1 MDAQIQDALAKVAE
15 AQKALAEAQA
25 AALAQAA
32 GVAPAAVQTPEPS
45 VPEPAPAV
53 GAPKLKV
60 FKTDA
65 APAAAEKSPAAA
77 PESAVPKLKV
87 LKSPVGAAPA
97 SPMAPAAVPQ
107 PVAAAG
113 ASPASGA
120 PPAGDGGIQPPAG
133 TESARDMA
141 ASVDKSKSLLRGVL
155 YGVCALVVIA
165 AGVGIYAWSTS
176 SKKEKVE
183 GENARLNALVVE
195 GGKLGRSRLFDSKNL
210 SRVPDVKVVPDAED
224 AALLLANVRGVKG
237 NRENW
242 PGAAHL
248 VSIMAQMD
256 DNIARQV
263 VEDMKKNVGR
273 YSKEKYSMMV
283 TLLAKSSSPAMRD
296 MLKDLYASI
305 SESKNKKIQ
314 DKQAVVLKYMRF
326 AMKLDD
332 LDDVMK
338 ILQKKDASPD
348 LISSAFRTARYLI
361 DEAPPAK
368 RKALSSKLLQY
379 QKNMPEENVKM
390 LYKLLA
396 RTGDPKV
403 LDMME
408 KSYKED
414 TKKALA
420 IITAWGD
427 WNTDDAVP
435 YLFKAWK
442 DESLHERVRSQ
453 AHDSILRVL
462 SVDRDRDDNATLKL
476 FDPLIADA
484 KTSERRQFLVSAF
497 KRLSNRP
504 YVIRLLGRIKQTAED
519 QRNAVEPKFQA
530 AEEALFKAEDKFK
543 ANPGDA
549 AAKAD
554 YEAKE
559 KIYNEL
565 SSQKTGED
573 KVIAAVDKA
582 LEKVRKTPVPTRK
595 AASAEDRDDDDS
607 SVIKTI

>member
-1 MDAQIQDALAKVAE
+1 MYQLKLTEGAARRGALTTVH
-15 AQKALAEAQA
+15 
-25 AALAQAA
+25 
-32 GVAPAAVQTPEPS
+32 GTVQTPAFMNVATAAAIKGGISAYDLKELKCQVMLCNTYHLHLRPGDNVVRQLGGLHRFTGWQGPILTDS
-45 VPEPAPAV
+45 GGFQVFSLASLRHIEEKGVTFASHIDGHRIFMGPEESMQIQSNLGSDICMAFDECIENPAPY
-53 GAPKLKV
+53 
-60 FKTDA
+60 DY
-65 APAAAEKSPAAA
+65 
-77 PESAVPKLKV
+77 
-87 LKSPVGAAPA
+87 
-97 SPMAPAAVPQ
+97 
-107 PVAAAG
+107 VA
-113 ASPASGA
+113 
-120 PPAGDGGIQPPAG
+120 
-133 TESARDMA
+133 R
-141 ASVDKSKSLLRGVL
+141 SVDRT
-155 YGVCALVVIA
+155 YRWLVRCKA
-165 AGVGIYAWSTS
+165 
-176 SKKEKVE
+176 
-183 GENARLNALVVE
+183 ENARLNALVVE

-379 QKNMPEENVKM
+379 QKDMPEENVKR

-484 KTSERRQFLVSAF
+484 KTSERRQFLVAAF

>member
-1 MDAQIQDALAKVAE
+1 MYK
-15 AQKALAEAQA
+15 
-25 AALAQAA
+25 
-32 GVAPAAVQTPEPS
+32 
-45 VPEPAPAV
+45 
-53 GAPKLKV
+53 
-60 FKTDA
+60 
-65 APAAAEKSPAAA
+65 
-77 PESAVPKLKV
+77 
-87 LKSPVGAAPA
+87 
-97 SPMAPAAVPQ
+97 
-107 PVAAAG
+107 
-113 ASPASGA
+113 
-120 PPAGDGGIQPPAG
+120 
-133 TESARDMA
+133 
-141 ASVDKSKSLLRGVL
+141 
-155 YGVCALVVIA
+155 
-165 AGVGIYAWSTS
+165 
-176 SKKEKVE
+176 
-183 GENARLNALVVE
+183 
-195 GGKLGRSRLFDSKNL
+195 
-210 SRVPDVKVVPDAED
+210 
-224 AALLLANVRGVKG
+224 
-237 NRENW
+237 
-242 PGAAHL
+242 
-248 VSIMAQMD
+248 
-256 DNIARQV
+256 RQ
-263 VEDMKKNVGR
+263 
-273 YSKEKYSMMV
+273 
-283 TLLAKSSSPAMRD
+283 
-296 MLKDLYASI
+296 
-305 SESKNKKIQ
+305 
-314 DKQAVVLKYMRF
+314 
-326 AMKLDD
+326 
-332 LDDVMK
+332 
-338 ILQKKDASPD
+338 LQKKDASPD

-361 DEAPPAK
+361 DEASPAK

-414 TKKALA
+414 PKKALA